1 MPWCHECEKEHKEG
15 LEYCPDCGDVLYE
28 NIPPSMMEPEKLEWS
43 FKGPFSSHA
52 EKPLWPVDENGEPVP
67 PVFLTQ
73 VFGTQIDYEMKSGML
88 EAYGIPVIRNV
99 SALGNFGKIVLGFS
113 GTGMEILVPATMF
126 DDAVSLLSDSLDDGE
141 EE

>member
-1 MPWCHECEKEHKEG
+1 MPWCHECEKEYKEA
-15 LEYCPDCGDVLYE
+15 LVYCPDCGNVLYE

-43 FKGPFSSHA
+43 FKGPFRKKD
-52 EKPLWPVDENGEPVP
+52 EKPAWPVDENGEPIP
-67 PVFLTQ
+67 PVFLTR
-73 VFGTQIDYEMKSGML
+73 VFGTQIDYEMKAGML
-88 EAYGIPVIRNV
+88 ETYGIPVIRNI

-126 DDAVSLLSDSLDDGE
+126 DDVLSDSLDAGE